1 MTAPDD
7 AERSRTLLAAARTGM
22 LATLGEGGYP
32 FGSVVAPAVD
42 EQGRPLLLL
51 SDLAVHSHNL
61 KGDPRASL
69 MVTEPGTG
77 DPLDLARVTVIGPVT
92 EVAEPERDAAV
103 AAYQAVHPG
112 GLGTDHGFR
121 IYRLDVQS
129 VRFVGGFARMSW
141 VDAAAYIEAEPDP
154 LLPHIAGIVEHMND
168 DHGSAMVLYCQVF
181 GDRPATTSAHMT
193 GIDRH
198 GFDMFAVDEAG
209 EHRVRLSFA
218 VDVTT
223 PTQARQALVAMVQ
236 EARNRTVTPPSTD
249 APPTVPG

>member
-1 MTAPDD
+1 
-7 AERSRTLLAAARTGM
+7 M
-22 LATLGEGGYP
+22 LATLGEDGYP

-61 KGDPRASL
+61 KADPRASL
-69 MVTEPGTG
+69 MVTEAGDG

-92 EVAEPERDAAV
+92 EVAEPERDAAL
-103 AAYQAVHPG
+103 ATYQAVHPG

-121 IYRLDVQS
+121 IYRLNVQS

-141 VDAAAYIEAEPDP
+141 VDAAAYTAAEPDP
-154 LLPHIAGIVEHMND
+154 LLPHVAGIVEHMNA
-168 DHGSAMVLYCQVF
+168 DHGAALTLFCQVF
-181 GDRPATTSAHMT
+181 GDRLTTTSARMT

-198 GFDMFAVDEAG
+198 GFDVLATDEAG
-209 EHRVRLSFA
+209 EHHVRLSFA
-218 VDVTT
+218 EQVTT

-236 EARNRTVTPPSTD
+236 EARRGD
-249 APPTVPG
+249 A

>member
-1 MTAPDD
+1 VSAPTD
-7 AERSRTLLAAARTGM
+7 AERSRTLLAGARTGM

-61 KGDPRASL
+61 KADPRASL
-69 MVTEPGTG
+69 MVAEAGEG

-92 EVAEPERDAAV
+92 EVAEPERDAAL
-103 AAYQAVHPG
+103 ATYQAVHPG

-121 IYRLDVQS
+121 MYRLDVQS

-141 VDAAAYIEAEPDP
+141 VDATAYTAAEPDP
-154 LLPHIAGIVEHMND
+154 LLPHVAGIVEHMND
-168 DHGSAMVLYCQVF
+168 DHGAAMVLYCQVF
-181 GDRPATTSAHMT
+181 GERPATTSAHMT
-193 GIDRH
+193 GIDRY
-198 GFDMFAVDEAG
+198 GFDLLATDETG
-209 EHRVRLSFA
+209 EHHVRLPFA
-218 VDVTT
+218 EEITT

-236 EARNRTVTPPSTD
+236 EARRRS
-249 APPTVPG
+249 A

>member
-1 MTAPDD
+1 MTMPDD

-61 KGDPRASL
+61 KADPRASL
-69 MVTEPGTG
+69 MVAEPGSG

-92 EVAEPERDAAV
+92 EVAEPERAA
-103 AAYQAVHPG
+103 ALATYQAVHPG

-121 IYRLDVQS
+121 IYRLDVTS

-141 VDAAAYIEAEPDP
+141 VDAAAYTAAEPDP

-168 DHGSAMVLYCQVF
+168 DHGEAMVLYCRVF
-181 GDRPATTSAHMT
+181 GERPATASARMT

-198 GFDMFAVDEAG
+198 GFDLLAVDDAG
-209 EHRVRLSFA
+209 EHRVRLPFA
-218 VDVTT
+218 GDVTT
-223 PTQARQALVAMVQ
+223 PTEARQALVEMVQ
-236 EARNRTVTPPSTD
+236 EARRRS
-249 APPTVPG
+249 A

>member
-1 MTAPDD
+1 MSPPTD

-61 KGDPRASL
+61 KADPRASL
-69 MVTEPGTG
+69 MVAEPGSG

-92 EVAEPERDAAV
+92 EVAEPERAA
-103 AAYQAVHPG
+103 ALATYQGVHPG

-141 VDAAAYIEAEPDP
+141 VDAAAYTTAEPDP

-168 DHGSAMVLYCQVF
+168 DHGEAMVLYCRVF
-181 GDRPATTSAHMT
+181 GERPATTSARMT

-198 GFDMFAVDEAG
+198 GFDLLAVDEAG
-209 EHRVRLSFA
+209 EQHVRLPFA
-218 VDVTT
+218 EDVTT

-236 EARNRTVTPPSTD
+236 EARRKS
-249 APPTVPG
+249 A

>member
-1 MTAPDD
+1 MPDD

-61 KGDPRASL
+61 AADPRASL
-69 MVTEPGTG
+69 MVTEPGKG

-92 EVAEPERDAAV
+92 EVPEPERAA
-103 AAYQAVHPG
+103 ALATYQQVHPG

-121 IYRLDVQS
+121 IYRLDVTA

-141 VDAAAYIEAEPDP
+141 VDAAAYTAAEPDP
-154 LLPHIAGIVEHMND
+154 LAPHVDAIVGHMND
-168 DHGSAMVLYCQVF
+168 DHGAAMVLYCQVF
-181 GDRPATTSAHMT
+181 ADRPATAAARMT
-193 GIDRH
+193 GIDRY
-198 GFDMFAVDEAG
+198 GFDLLATDETG
-209 EHRVRLSFA
+209 KHRVRLPFA
-218 VDVTT
+218 EQVTT
-223 PTQARQALVAMVQ
+223 PTEARKALVAMVQ
-236 EARNRTVTPPSTD
+236 EARAISGRSTD
-249 APPTVPG
+249 AAPTAAG